1 MVRLHMILI
10 SRRLW
15 LPLLACLAVCA
26 LGAPGA
32 RAGALPA
39 NLAGALNDFRAD
51 GPKGWTYTQITA
63 AGNESLE
70 ENFDPTRPEPDRW
83 ILVARDGRKPTAD
96 ELKTYREG
104 KSRRSGGATAP
115 RLQDQLDPESATLL
129 RTEGDL
135 AWWRF
140 AMKPGAA
147 DDSSAIHLDVTF
159 CFHLPTLAMASVE
172 IASREAF
179 SPMIGIRIA
188 ATRTVMTYSLPEAGR
203 PALLQKVTL
212 RVQGRAFW
220 IKSLDQDM
228 TVTFSA
234 HRASGRN

>member
-1 MVRLHMILI
+1 MVPLHMILI

-15 LPLLACLAVCA
+15 LPLLACLAACA
-26 LGAPGA
+26 LTTPVA
-32 RAGALPA
+32 RAGTLPP
-39 NLAGALNDFRAD
+39 NLAEALNAFRAD
-51 GPKGWTYTQITA
+51 GPKGWTYTQITES
-63 AGNESLE
+63 GNESLE
-70 ENFDPTRPEPDRW
+70 ENFDPARPEPDHW

-96 ELKTYREG
+96 EFKTYREG
-104 KSRRSGGATAP
+104 KSRRAGGATAP

-147 DDSSAIHLDVTF
+147 DDSSALHLDVTF
-159 CFHLPTLAMASVE
+159 CFHLPTLAVASVE

-203 PALLQKVTL
+203 PSLLQKVTL

-220 IKSLDQDM
+220 IKSLDQNM
-228 TVTFSA
+228 TVTYTG
-234 HRASGRN
+234 HRAAGRN